1 MTVRTDLLG
10 VSSTVRAL
18 GLKQE
23 CYDKLLDS
31 FHSSGIR
38 LDLMTRL
45 WAQVVLRHFPG
56 VLRVRGR
63 LVLVG
68 DGIKIPKRGRKMPA
82 VKLLHRV
89 PSAIMHS

>member
-18 GLKQE
+18 GLKQKY
-23 CYDKLLDS
+23 YDRLLDS
-31 FHSSGIR
+31 FHSSAIK
-38 LDLMTRL
+38 LDVMTRL

-56 VLRVRGR
+56 VLRVAGR
-63 LVLVG
+63 LVRVG

-82 VKLLHRV
+82 K
-89 PSAIMHS
+89 